1 MFMRQMS
8 RWRRRGQWVKKKMYS
23 GGGGGGEKRMRREDE
38 GGSWLPMLKINH
50 IQGKCVSF
58 SFLTFKAVTG
68 NNQNQCIEN
77 NRKRIPRLLLL
88 PSSQQS

>member
-1 MFMRQMS
+1 MRLM
-8 RWRRRGQWVKKKMYS
+8 RRRRRRGQWVKKKMYS
-23 GGGGGGEKRMRREDE
+23 DGCGRGEKRMRREDE

-50 IQGKCVSF
+50 IQGNCVSF

-68 NNQNQCIEN
+68 NNQNQCIKN

-88 PSSQQS
+88 PSSQHP